1 MTERSKSRP
10 DPRTKNLPNGYEWQL
25 KPPPDARSEEEQISL
40 VLNRGQA
47 AARLLRDQ
55 DFNDAY
61 QELLDENLS
70 SIVSSKPGQKELR
83 EDAYFR
89 LRGIQEFAYKLNVW
103 ASSAEQLKQKLEH
116 PEQTR
121 EQ

>member
-1 MTERSKSRP
+1 M
-10 DPRTKNLPNGYEWQL
+10 
-25 KPPPDARSEEEQISL
+25 
-40 VLNRGQA
+40 
-47 AARLLRDQ
+47 LRDQ